1 MSAAVSPP
9 VCLGLDA
16 TGPGQVHDRICE
28 GFPFATLEHF
38 EKYSHLS
45 GPTITKLVGIPA
57 RTLARR
63 KSADR
68 LKPDESDRLYRLAEV
83 FARATDLFAGDT
95 AAAGRWMKTPRPA
108 LGGATPLELATT
120 GVGARQVEALIH
132 KLENGVFV

>member
-16 TGPGQVHDRICE
+16 AGPEQVHDRIRE
-28 GFPFATLEHF
+28 GFPFAALHKF
-38 EKYSHLS
+38 EVYSQLS
-45 GPTITKLVGIPA
+45 EDVIARVVGIPA

-83 FARATDLFAGDT
+83 FARATELMGGDT
-95 AAAGRWMKTPRPA
+95 AAAKRWLTGPVR
-108 LGGATPLELATT
+108 
-120 GVGARQVEALIH
+120 GVGYRNPIDLVETAAGTQLVLNLIGQ
-132 KLENGVFV
+132 LEHGVFP

>member
-16 TGPGQVHDRICE
+16 AGPEQVHDRIRE
-28 GFPFATLEHF
+28 GFPFAALHKF
-38 EKYSHLS
+38 EVYSQL
-45 GPTITKLVGIPA
+45 PEDVIARVVGIPA

-83 FARATDLFAGDT
+83 FARAVDLTGDPESARRWLTGPVRAVGHRAPLDLIDT
-95 AAAGRWMKTPRPA
+95 AAGTRLVLDVIGR
-108 LGGATPLELATT
+108 LE
-120 GVGARQVEALIH
+120 H
-132 KLENGVFV
+132 GVFT